1 MSARPVAHYSP
12 VVVAGPWLIVS
23 GQVGLK
29 DGSLVGG
36 GIAAET
42 TQALANLEA
51 LLAENGAKL
60 TDVVKTTVF
69 MVDIGNFAVVNT
81 AYAAAFGDHRPAR
94 SAIAVA
100 GLPVGALVEI
110 EAWALRPAQAAG
122 PAGVATSGS

>member
-12 VVVAGPWLIVS
+12 VVAADPWLIVS

-29 DGSLVGG
+29 DGSLVEGG
-36 GIAAET
+36 VADQT
-42 TQALANLEA
+42 TQAIANLEA

-69 MVDIGNFAVVNT
+69 MVDIENFSVVNA
-81 AYAAAFGDHRPAR
+81 AYAAAFGEHRPAR

-110 EAWALRPAQAAG
+110 EAWALRPEPAA
-122 PAGVATSGS
+122 SS